1 MYMHILYQHII
12 RSKLM
17 EIIRILFLILTFA
30 ISALFIAAIHAIG
43 NRDKG
48 VRIHRD
54 IPPDAGKAIVD
65 FKGII
70 TIVTGI
76 AYVFAAAGIITGIR
90 PFLLT
95 GMIGS
100 ALFAGFYLIELI
112 LWTSRH
118 PSVWIGFATFGVH
131 SIITG
136 AYCLKLFQG
145 K

>member
-1 MYMHILYQHII
+1 
-12 RSKLM
+12 M

-30 ISALFIAAIHAIG
+30 IAALFIAAIPAIG

-48 VRIHRD
+48 VRIHKE
-54 IPPDAGKAIVD
+54 IPPDAGKTIVD
-65 FKGII
+65 IKGII
-70 TIVTGI
+70 TVVTGI
-76 AYVFAAAGIITGIR
+76 AYVFAAVGIITGIR

-95 GMIGS
+95 GIIGS

-136 AYCLKLFQG
+136 LYCLKLYLR